1 VGRFFFA
8 NPLQEEVTSVSIASK
23 GNARQHAEANPTVY
37 RILFA
42 ISFVHLLNDS
52 IQAVIPAMNR
62 IFLHS
67 MQLSFTQ
74 IGFITF
80 CLNITASLIQPL
92 IGMYSDRKPFPLLL
106 PLGMLSTLSGML
118 LLALTNSYP
127 LVLVSVILVGLG
139 SAIFHPE
146 SSRVASMA
154 AGRRRGLAQSI
165 FQVGGNG
172 GQALAPIF
180 TLFILVPLSQPGA
193 IWFTLVAGIAV
204 LVQTYVARWYGA
216 QLVLRSSRPK
226 RPSRVMLGPDHKRR
240 VQAALGL
247 LIFLVFARSWYH
259 ASILNYYPSFII
271 EQLGVSETAAQYYL
285 FAFLGAGAV
294 GTFLGGPLADRFGK
308 RNVLFFSMLGSAPF
322 ALALPYASPTIAFV
336 LLLIIGFIVLSSFSV
351 SVVYAQELIPGKVG
365 TVSGLITGL
374 AFGLGAVGAVALGR
388 MIDLTSLSLVMQ
400 VCAFLP
406 LLGIITFLLPAD
418 SKLREWGGEEEDN

>member
-1 VGRFFFA
+1 M
-8 NPLQEEVTSVSIASK
+8 K
-23 GNARQHAEANPTVY
+23 GKSHPSSETEQTVY

-62 IFLHS
+62 IFLNS
-67 MQLSFTQ
+67 MHLNFTQ

-80 CLNITASLIQPL
+80 CLNITASIIQPL
-92 IGMYSDRKPFPLLL
+92 IGMYSDRKPFPWLL

-118 LLALTNSYP
+118 LLALTHSYP

-139 SAIFHPE
+139 SAVFHPE

-154 AGRRRGLAQSI
+154 AGKRRGLAQSI

-172 GQALAPIF
+172 GQALAPLF
-180 TLFILVPLSQPGA
+180 TLFILVPLGQPGT
-193 IWFTLVAGIAV
+193 IWFTLVAGTAV
-204 LVQTYVARWYGA
+204 IIQIYVARWYGEQIA
-216 QLVLRSSRPK
+216 IRNRKPK
-226 RPSRVMLGPDHKRR
+226 LARVRIVSKQRKKQIGS
-240 VQAALGL
+240 ALSI
-247 LIFLVFARSWYH
+247 LILLVFIRSWYH
-259 ASILNYYPSFII
+259 ASILNYYPSFVI
-271 EQLGVSETAAQYYL
+271 EHLGVSEKAAQYFL
-285 FAFLGAGAV
+285 FAFLASGAA

-308 RNVLFFSMLGSAPF
+308 RNVLFLSMLGSAPF
-322 ALALPYASPTIAFV
+322 ALALPYAPPILALV
-336 LLLIIGFIVLSSFSV
+336 LLLIIGFILLSSFSV
-351 SVVYAQELIPGKVG
+351 SVVYAQELIPGKIG

-388 MIDLTSLSLVMQ
+388 MIDLTSLSLVMK

-406 LLGIITFLLPAD
+406 LLGIITFILPSD
-418 SKLREWGGEEEDN
+418 HKLREWAEDEA